1 MNRFNIFKLAV
12 VLGLATSLAF
22 TYAKL
27 ENPVDS
33 SVLQSDFVNNS
44 NQLAMPWDTATLAA
58 NGASCKVYLDLT
70 LFNLTPI
77 RGPYYIEL

>member
-1 MNRFNIFKLAV
+1 MNRFNTFTLAI

-27 ENPVDS
+27 ENLVDS
-33 SVLQSDFVNNS
+33 TDLQSDFLNNS

-58 NGASCKVYLDLT
+58 NAASC
-70 LFNLTPI
+70 
-77 RGPYYIEL
+77 